1 MDQDTKRKQHL
12 SLLEIAANA
21 SRIASKAREQYGD
34 YASLHE
40 AYAVL
45 LEEVDELFQLVKMK
59 RGANG
64 PTLDVRISDEALDIA
79 AVALRIANLE
89 LDTER

>member
-1 MDQDTKRKQHL
+1 MEDVAKQAVERGL
-12 SLLEIAANA
+12 
-21 SRIASKAREQYGD
+21 KARDTYGP
-34 YASLHE
+34 YSSLHE

-45 LEEVDELFQLVKMK
+45 LEEVDELWQLVKMK
-59 RGANG
+59 RGAHG
-64 PTLDVRISDEALDIA
+64 PALDARISDEALDIA

>member
-1 MDQDTKRKQHL
+1 
-12 SLLEIAANA
+12 
-21 SRIASKAREQYGD
+21 
-34 YASLHE
+34 
-40 AYAVL
+40 V
-45 LEEVDELFQLVKMK
+45 FQLVKMK